1 VQAHTIY
8 GGVHVHL
15 PAPSPVTPRQLPSP
29 PRWFSGRWDE
39 LVALTAAL
47 EEGRGSANT
56 VVISAVAGAGGIGK
70 TALTLHWAHRNL
82 HHFPDGQ
89 LFVNLRGFD
98 PSGTPMSPATAVRIL
113 LHALGVDGSALPADL
128 EAQSALYRS
137 LVATKR
143 MLVVLDNA
151 ASVEQVAP
159 LLPGDPTCMVIVT
172 SRNRL
177 PGLVTSHGAQGLR
190 LDVLT
195 PEQSRALLAARLGTS
210 RLQAEPGEVDQM
222 VAYCGG
228 FPLALSIV
236 AGHAEAYPDFTLSAL
251 AAELRDTAARLDA
264 LDDDDPASSLP
275 AVLSW
280 SYAALS
286 PEQAEVFLLLA
297 LAPGPDISTRA
308 AASLIAAPVGRTRV
322 LLRDLERR
330 SLVQQPFADRYR
342 MHDLVRLHAA
352 ERAQFTLPEPGQEP
366 ALRRIVD
373 YYLHTAHSSEMA
385 LFPDQT
391 PLELG
396 RPADG
401 CRPHPPASPEEAM
414 TWFDAEHACLLA
426 AQEMAQH
433 RGWHAIVRNLA
444 WALDTFHWRR
454 GRLHEDLIVWQAS
467 VLAAEQDGSPVARVY
482 SRRRLGWA
490 LARAG
495 RYREALDYLNQAQSL
510 AEQCGDLDAQARI
523 QRALAWTYGWSG
535 DNEQALEHANRS
547 LLLSE
552 TLEGPQGGAGA
563 LNAVGRFATL
573 LGRYDEAYAALQ
585 KALIRNRKAGAN
597 AEGEA
602 DTLEELGHL
611 EQHRG
616 RLAEALDYNRQ
627 AAAIC
632 HDLGDTYQE
641 AEILD
646 RTAQIHLDL
655 DQRDQARTTWLQVL
669 ALYQAQQ
676 RTADAARVQHQLDA
690 LTTASI

>member
-1 VQAHTIY
+1 MVQAHTIY
-8 GGVHVHL
+8 GGVHIHT
-15 PAPSPVTPRQLPSP
+15 PAPAPVTPRQLPST
-29 PRWFSGRWDE
+29 PRWFTGRSDE
-39 LVALTAAL
+39 LAVLTGAL
-47 EEGRGSANT
+47 EEGRNSAST

-70 TALTLHWAHRNL
+70 TALAVHWAHHNA

-98 PSGTPMSPATAVRIL
+98 PSGMPMSPATAVRIL
-113 LHALGVDGSALPADL
+113 LHALGVEGSALPVDL

-159 LLPGDPTCMVIVT
+159 LLPGDPSCMVIVT

-195 PEQSRALLAARLGTS
+195 PEQSWALLAARLGAA
-210 RLQAEPGEVDQM
+210 RLQAEPAEADQI

-236 AGHAEAYPDFTLSAL
+236 AGHAEIHLDFALLAL

-280 SYAALS
+280 SQAALS
-286 PEQAEVFLLLA
+286 PEQAQVFLLLG
-297 LAPGPDISTRA
+297 LAPGPDISADA
-308 AASLIAAPVGRTRV
+308 AASLIAAPVGHTKS
-322 LLRDLERR
+322 LLRELERR
-330 SLVQQPFADRYR
+330 SLVQQPFAGRYR
-342 MHDLVRLHAA
+342 MHDLVRLYAA
-352 ERAQFTLPEPGQEP
+352 QRAQSTLPEPDQEA

-385 LFPDQT
+385 LFPDQS
-391 PLELG
+391 PLELDP
-396 RPADG
+396 PADG
-401 CRPHPPASPEEAM
+401 CRPHPPGSADEAM
-414 TWFDAEHACLLA
+414 LWFDAEHADLLG
-426 AQEMAQH
+426 AQRTAQD
-433 RGWHAIVRNLA
+433 RGWHATVRNLA
-444 WALDTFHWRR
+444 WTLDTFHWRR
-454 GRLHEDLIVWQAS
+454 GRLNEDLVVWQAS
-467 VLAAEQDGSPVARVY
+467 VFAADQDGGPTARVY

-495 RYREALDYLNQAQSL
+495 RYPEALAYLNQAQSL
-510 AEQCGDLDAQARI
+510 AEEGGDLDAQARI
-523 QRALAWTYGWSG
+523 QRALAWAYGWSG
-535 DNEQALEHANRS
+535 DNEQALEHAQRS

-563 LNAVGRFATL
+563 LNAVGRFAAQ
-573 LGRYDEAYAALQ
+573 LGRYEEAYAALQ
-585 KALIRNRKAGAN
+585 QALIRNRQAGTN

-602 DTLEELGHL
+602 DSLEELGHL
-611 EQHRG
+611 EQRRG
-616 RLAEALDYNRQ
+616 RLANALDYNRQ

-655 DQRDQARTTWLQVL
+655 DQHDQARTMWLRVL
-669 ALYQAQQ
+669 QLYQAQ
-676 RTADAARVQHQLDA
+676 
-690 LTTASI
+690 